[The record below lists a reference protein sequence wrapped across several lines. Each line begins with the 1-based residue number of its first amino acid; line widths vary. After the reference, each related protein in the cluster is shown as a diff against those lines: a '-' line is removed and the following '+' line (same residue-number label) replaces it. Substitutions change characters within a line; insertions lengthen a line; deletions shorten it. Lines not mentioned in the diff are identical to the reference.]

1 MGAPRKE
8 DLPRDGLFL
17 EGRGPYDG
25 VMTATSSFLGFLF
38 PLLRT
43 LALAG
48 TMVAVGCNSG
58 DESSSALAG
67 TSWRVS
73 AWAEAS
79 PNPADH
85 TITARFTGTEIGG
98 TSAVNHYGGAY
109 SAGGDGSFSVGALQT
124 TEMAGP
130 PESMRAEATFH
141 RLLSQARR
149 YEREGTR
156 LTLRDSQGASML
168 VFRAEP

>member
-1 MGAPRKE
+1 MSSPFY
-8 DLPRDGLFL
+8 LP
-17 EGRGPYDG
+17 
-25 VMTATSSFLGFLF
+25 GFLL
-38 PLLRT
+38 PSLRALC
-43 LALAG
+43 LAAVTVG
-48 TMVAVGCNSG
+48 TGCNSG

-141 RLLSQARR
+141 RLLAQARQ
-149 YEREGTR
+149 YEREDAR
-156 LTLRDSQGASML
+156 LTLRDSQGVSLL

>member
-1 MGAPRKE
+1 
-8 DLPRDGLFL
+8 
-17 EGRGPYDG
+17 
-25 VMTATSSFLGFLF
+25 MTSTSSFLGF
-38 PLLRT
+38 LLRT

-48 TMVAVGCNSG
+48 AMLAVGCNSG
-58 DESSSALAG
+58 DDSSSPLAG

-73 AWAEAS
+73 AWAETS

-85 TITARFTGTEIGG
+85 TLTARFTETEIGG
-98 TSAVNHYGGAY
+98 TSAVNQYGGAY

-130 PESMRAEATFH
+130 PAAMRAEAAFH
-141 RLLSQARR
+141 RLLAQARR
-149 YEREGTR
+149 YEREDAR
-156 LTLRDSQGASML
+156 LTLRDSQGAPLL